1 MTLSF
6 KPQHLK
12 VYKDLALLM
21 WKYGRSDLV
30 KGYGLAARVA
40 RLATIDPSGRP
51 HLVPIVFA
59 VDGDTVYSAIDD
71 KPKRTTELRRL
82 GNVRGNPSVSLLVDH
97 YDEDW
102 SKLWWVRADGTG
114 RVLEAGTAEAEHA
127 ITLLAER
134 YPRQRAVGAVLA
146 IDVAR
151 WSGWSSG

>member
-1 MTLSF
+1 MT
-6 KPQHLK
+6 PQQ
-12 VYKDLALLM
+12 A
-21 WKYGRSDLV
+21 RERFA
-30 KGYGLAARVA
+30 AARVA

-59 VDGDTVYSAIDD
+59 VDGDTVYSAVDD
-71 KPKRTTELRRL
+71 KPKRTTQLRRL
-82 GNVRGNPSVSLLVDH
+82 GNVRANPSVSVLVDH

-134 YPRQRAVGAVLA
+134 YPQQRAVGAVLA

>member
-1 MTLSF
+1 VT
-6 KPQHLK
+6 PQQ
-12 VYKDLALLM
+12 A
-21 WKYGRSDLV
+21 RERFA
-30 KGYGLAARVA
+30 AARVA
-40 RLATIDPSGRP
+40 RLATVDPSDRP

-59 VDGDTVYSAIDD
+59 LDGNTVYSAVDE

-82 GNVRGNPSVSLLVDH
+82 SNVRTNPSVSLLVDH

-114 RVLEAGTAEAEHA
+114 RVLEAGTDEAEHA
-127 ITLLAER
+127 IKLLAER
-134 YPRQRAVGAVLA
+134 YPQQRAVGVVLA